1 MKEEVSL
8 RDLMA
13 IIKQR
18 MMIIISFGA
27 FGLILSAVYTF
38 LVVTPMYDS
47 TTQLLVNRTNDGTNS
62 IQLNDIN
69 SNVQMINTYK
79 DIIKGP
85 VILDG
90 VKEDLGLD
98 YSVTE
103 LAEMVVIDVNQNSQ
117 VFSLTVTGPNPD
129 EAAEIANGIAATFQ
143 SAIFDIMNVENV
155 SIISAAA
162 VNSKP
167 VSPVVVNNL
176 VIGLGVGLLLG
187 FGVALLRYAMA
198 KTVDDYQ
205 FITQTIGWPNLGII
219 SELNKEERTAII
231 ALQKQRL
238 AAERAAK
245 GVVAE
250 TGQVA
255 IPKRIP
261 DDEMPSVA
269 VEQLESPRTAVDSA
283 VEQEKEKQPKKHPK
297 QHSASHSG
305 LSRERL
311 VTVADMSREKIG
323 VILQN
328 SDGTQS
334 VDSGN
339 KRGER

>member
-27 FGLILSAVYTF
+27 LGLILSAVYTF

-117 VFSLTVTGPNPD
+117 VFSLTVTGPDPD

-198 KTVDDYQ
+198 KTVDDHQYVA
-205 FITQTIGWPNLGII
+205 QTIGWPNLGII
-219 SELNKEERTAII
+219 SELSKEELLAISNGNKKGQAPVPHI
-231 ALQKQRL
+231 PEIDTTGNQATRKRISDPEPHPAEIVAIQEMQKEKSVDISEKIKKKSGSTQSWTHREKITTVSEMTRKKIGAIL
-238 AAERAAK
+238 ENESNTSTMSAAK
-245 GVVAE
+245 G
-250 TGQVA
+250 GR
-255 IPKRIP
+255 K
-261 DDEMPSVA
+261 
-269 VEQLESPRTAVDSA
+269 
-283 VEQEKEKQPKKHPK
+283 
-297 QHSASHSG
+297 
-305 LSRERL
+305 
-311 VTVADMSREKIG
+311 
-323 VILQN
+323 
-328 SDGTQS
+328 DG
-334 VDSGN
+334 
-339 KRGER
+339 

>member
-1 MKEEVSL
+1 
-8 RDLMA
+8 
-13 IIKQR
+13 
-18 MMIIISFGA
+18 MIIISFGA
-27 FGLILSAVYTF
+27 LGLILSAVYTF

-90 VKEDLGLD
+90 VKEDLDLD

-117 VFSLTVTGPNPD
+117 VFSLTVTGPDPD
-129 EAAEIANGIAATFQ
+129 EAAEIANEIAATFQ

-187 FGVALLRYAMA
+187 FGIALLRYAMA

-219 SELNKEERTAII
+219 SELNKEERTAIV

-238 AAERAAK
+238 AAAQAAK

-250 TGQVA
+250 TSQAA

-261 DDEMPSVA
+261 DDEMLSVPG
-269 VEQLESPRTAVDSA
+269 EQLESPTTAVDSA
-283 VEQEKEKQPKKHPK
+283 VKLEGGKKTKKQPK
-297 QHSASHSG
+297 QHSSSHSG
-305 LSRERL
+305 MSRERL

-339 KRGER
+339 KRGKR

>member
-1 MKEEVSL
+1 
-8 RDLMA
+8 
-13 IIKQR
+13 
-18 MMIIISFGA
+18 MIIISFGA
-27 FGLILSAVYTF
+27 LGLILSAVYTF

-117 VFSLTVTGPNPD
+117 VFSLTVTGPDPD

-205 FITQTIGWPNLGII
+205 FITQTIGWPNLGVI
-219 SELNKEERTAII
+219 SELNKEERTAIV

-238 AAERAAK
+238 AAAKAAK
-245 GVVAE
+245 GAMAE
-250 TGQVA
+250 AAQAA

-261 DDEMPSVA
+261 DGVMLSVA
-269 VEQLESPRTAVDSA
+269 EEQPERPRTTVESA
-283 VEQEKEKQPKKHPK
+283 VEQEMEKQPKKQPK

-305 LSRERL
+305 MSRERL

-339 KRGER
+339 KRGKR